1 MDKAK
6 GLKLGL
12 KLGALVLAGIATILN
27 DKVAK
32 GEMVETVAKEVDKH
46 FVNQVKES

>member
-6 GLKLGL
+6 GIKLGL
-12 KLGALVLAGIATILN
+12 KLGALVLAGVATILN

-32 GEMVETVAKEVDKH
+32 GEMTETVAKEVEKH
-46 FVNQVKES
+46 FADQVKES